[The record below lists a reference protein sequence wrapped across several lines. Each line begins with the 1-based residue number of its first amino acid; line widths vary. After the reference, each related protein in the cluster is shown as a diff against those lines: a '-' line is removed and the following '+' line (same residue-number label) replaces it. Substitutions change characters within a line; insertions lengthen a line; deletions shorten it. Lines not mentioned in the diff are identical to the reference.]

1 MGKRRRSPKKLFH
14 DGTVKR
20 GRPTSGSP
28 SDGSADEVTMRYEPL
43 AMGFPSHVS
52 VAKSAFAMACARED
66 CVHRITLAQTL
77 HCLAPGP
84 PPDGFID
91 EITMRE
97 LAMMRARDILA
108 REFHGLAY
116 IDCVAIDVAVGEEA
130 GPIKLIIE

>member
-1 MGKRRRSPKKLFH
+1 MRR
-14 DGTVKR
+14 
-20 GRPTSGSP
+20 
-28 SDGSADEVTMRYEPL
+28 M
-43 AMGFPSHVS
+43 
-52 VAKSAFAMACARED
+52 
-66 CVHRITLAQTL
+66 TLAQTL
-77 HCLAPGP
+77 HRLAPRP

-116 IDCVAIDVAVGEEA
+116 IDCVAIDVAVGEKA